1 MYTEGNLSS
10 LEIGG
15 GGGGGEGYKWKV
27 NTCKWYDF
35 NKTVTKLFT
44 IFKTVFFQIW
54 ILQATLTKEDLKK
67 SF

>member
-1 MYTEGNLSS
+1 MQSYKFVSILVFEKNR
-10 LEIGG
+10 
-15 GGGGGEGYKWKV
+15 GEGYKWKV

-44 IFKTVFFQIW
+44 IFKIVFFQTW

-67 SF
+67 NF